1 MAKKASSRKKGR
13 KAQGNG
19 EQACLRPADRQAR
32 AKAVREIDA
41 RLAQEGQNAADAP
54 QGRAE
59 AQDAGAPETT
69 PACAADAAGSPVAD
83 ATAVEPKTRKKTER
97 KDLPAPQSEAARQA
111 GGTMSGLDAAA
122 KVLAEAKDPLSCKD
136 IVTLALENGYWKTN
150 GKTPE
155 ATLYAAIIREIAA
168 KGDAARFRKVEK
180 GKFTTAK

>member
-1 MAKKASSRKKGR
+1 MKEVGVMAKKASSRKKGR

-19 EQACLRPADRQAR
+19 EQAR
-32 AKAVREIDA
+32 AKAVREIEARIADA
-41 RLAQEGQNAADAP
+41 DANAGADAP

-122 KVLAEAKDPLSCKD
+122 KVLAEAKDPLNCKD
-136 IVTLALENGYWKTN
+136 IVDLALENGYWKTN
-150 GKTPE
+150 GKTPQ
-155 ATLYAAIIREIAA
+155 ATLYAAISREIAK
-168 KGDAARFRKVEK
+168 KGDAARFRKADR
-180 GKFTTAK
+180 GMFTIAK